1 MRWTGMQQRYPA
13 FVESAIL
20 STSRLDEDCD
30 EVWLVDAPEDVR
42 IRRVKERNGLEEGA
56 IRRRIASQSQE
67 FGQLPKERLSVLD
80 NGGEVSLLRQIDS
93 LLEKYK

>member
-1 MRWTGMQQRYPA
+1 MDRDA
-13 FVESAIL
+13 AAL
-20 STSRLDEDCD
+20 SGVCGICNTLYQRLDEDCD